1 MFSHFSDFCIS
12 QHDNK
17 KKKIECRV
25 KKVWFV
31 KLIIIEKHS
40 GFIFFSLVSVYIDL
54 GRGASDTATIALSF
68 GDSSSSQNKWD
79 IKVAQIPCGANYE
92 YFCIFTFF
100 NLHPLYDIDF
110 FHRPPE
116 GCLQWSTGLTGQIT
130 SFNFPTATGP
140 HLRNQE

>member
-1 MFSHFSDFCIS
+1 MQS
-12 QHDNK
+12 
-17 KKKIECRV
+17 
-25 KKVWFV
+25 
-31 KLIIIEKHS
+31 
-40 GFIFFSLVSVYIDL
+40 FIVLFSVYIDL

-92 YFCIFTFF
+92 CVYIYFFSIVI
-100 NLHPLYDIDF
+100 LLYKFDLY
-110 FHRPPE
+110 RPPE